1 MTDDERVIVL
11 GDMFELN
18 ARLER
23 LKALWPHRANHLDE
37 VEEILTSLLADAEE
51 MCRRRGFVTEAEEC
65 RRQHKR
71 SELFRRLKLSLT

>member
-23 LKALWPHRANHLDE
+23 LKALWPNRADHLDE
-37 VEEILTSLLADAEE
+37 VEEILRSLLAEAEE
-51 MCRRRGFVTEAEEC
+51 MCRRRGFVTEADEC
-65 RRQHKR
+65 RRQLTR
-71 SELFRRLKLSLT
+71 WELFRRLRLSLT

>member
-23 LKALWPHRANHLDE
+23 LKALWPNRADHLDE
-37 VEEILTSLLADAEE
+37 VEEILRSLLAEAEE
-51 MCRRRGFVTEAEEC
+51 ICRRRDFVTEADEC
-65 RRQHKR
+65 RRQLKR
-71 SELFRRLKLSLT
+71 SELFRRLKLSLI